1 MNKEHASLLFAA
13 HHPTRLRLKHHPL
26 RCRITE
32 AVKLL
37 RKGMPSTQILV
48 LGVLPRG
55 TGTGKGLLNNQNDF
69 SWPSHYAKAIAKVNA
84 QLK

>member
-1 MNKEHASLLFAA
+1 M
-13 HHPTRLRLKHHPL
+13 
-26 RCRITE
+26 
-32 AVKLL
+32 KLL